1 MKNVRKNNK
10 KKDKTYKNT
19 CFFVFLLT
27 KSFSLSIL
35 LCICNTKITEKTVF
49 ITLHL
54 SLNLYGV
61 LEYRSYFCEEP

>member
-27 KSFSLSIL
+27 ESFSPLYSIMYLS
-35 LCICNTKITEKTVF
+35 TEFWSIGVIF
-49 ITLHL
+49 VR
-54 SLNLYGV
+54 NL
-61 LEYRSYFCEEP
+61 RARCSQ